1 MHILVMTRST
11 LSHGFGGFQRQCVDL
26 CEGFVRLGHRVTV
39 LTTAHPGGLDSE
51 EEDGYTV
58 HYVLPSKP
66 RRLSRAW
73 FKATQ
78 NKVEEIHT
86 NHPIDVIHSNEFAGF
101 GLLKWAKRN
110 EVPISLLCHGSLRSE
125 MLSFLA
131 SADMRPRYWHWLVLT
146 PTYLIKRYIFWELK
160 MRRAAKSILLVTP
173 TIEHDFR
180 LFCGDKVKVIENGI
194 ALPKRPVPKQN
205 HSTLKLLCTGRMD
218 RQKGFQMAV
227 KALGELRE
235 LDISLEIVGSGAY
248 LVELQAL
255 IDELQLENR
264 VTLHG
269 RVSDEELGQI
279 YSSADIYLIPTLRYE
294 GLPLALLEALAH
306 GIPTI
311 SSRIGGNADVLTHGK
326 DGLFVEPGDLSQL
339 VDSIRLL
346 ATEPETR
353 QRLALAARETAEH
366 RFDKE
371 RMVAETEAVLA
382 SIQRNHV

>member
-39 LTTAHPGGLDSE
+39 LTTVHPNGLESE
-51 EEDGYTV
+51 EEDGYMV
-58 HYVLPSKP
+58 HYVSPSKP
-66 RRLSRAW
+66 RRLSSGW
-73 FKATQ
+73 FKATRK
-78 NKVEEIHT
+78 KVEEIHAT
-86 NHPIDVIHSNEFAGF
+86 DSIDVIHSNEFAGF
-101 GLLKWAKRN
+101 GLLGWAKRN
-110 EVPISLLCHGSLRSE
+110 DVPISLLCHGSLRSE
-125 MLSFLA
+125 LLSFWA
-131 SADMRPRYWHWLVLT
+131 SADMRPRYWHWLILT
-146 PTYLIKRYIFWELK
+146 PAYLIKRYFFWELK

-194 ALPKRPVPKQN
+194 ALPEKPEPKRN
-205 HSTLKLLCTGRMD
+205 EGTLTLLCTGRMD

-235 LDISLEIVGSGAY
+235 LDLSLEIVGSGAY

-255 IDELQLENR
+255 IDELQLADR

-269 RVSDEELGQI
+269 RVSDEELARI
-279 YSSADIYLIPTLRYE
+279 YSSADVYLIPTLRYE
-294 GLPLALLEALAH
+294 GLPLALLEALGH

-311 SSRIGGNADVLTHGK
+311 SSRIGGNADVLTHGE
-326 DGLFVEPGDLSQL
+326 DGLFVKAGDLRQL

-353 QRLALAARETAEH
+353 HRLAEAARQTAER

-371 RMVAETEAVLA
+371 RMVAETEAVLRA
-382 SIQRNHV
+382 ISDN

>member
-1 MHILVMTRST
+1 MHILVMTRSA

-39 LTTAHPGGLDSE
+39 LTTVHPNGIESE
-51 EEDGYTV
+51 EEDGYMV
-58 HYVLPSKP
+58 HYVSPSKP
-66 RRLSRAW
+66 RRLSSGW
-73 FKATQ
+73 FKATRK
-78 NKVEEIHT
+78 KVEEIHAT
-86 NHPIDVIHSNEFAGF
+86 DSIDVIHSNEFAGF
-101 GLLKWAKRN
+101 GLLGWAKRN
-110 EVPISLLCHGSLRSE
+110 DVPISLLCHGSLRSE
-125 MLSFLA
+125 LLSFWA
-131 SADMRPRYWHWLVLT
+131 SADMRPRYWHWLILT
-146 PTYLIKRYIFWELK
+146 PTYLIKRYFFWELK

-173 TIEHDFR
+173 TIAHDFR

-194 ALPKRPVPKQN
+194 ALPEKPEPKRN
-205 HSTLKLLCTGRMD
+205 EGTLTLLCTGRMD

-235 LDISLEIVGSGAY
+235 LDLSLEIVGSGAY

-255 IDELQLENR
+255 IDELQLADR

-269 RVSDEELGQI
+269 RVSDEELARI
-279 YSSADIYLIPTLRYE
+279 YSSADVYLIPTLRYE
-294 GLPLALLEALAH
+294 GLPLALLEALGH

-311 SSRIGGNADVLTHGK
+311 SSRIGGNADVLTHGE
-326 DGLFVEPGDLSQL
+326 DGLFVKAGDLRLL

-353 QRLALAARETAEH
+353 HRLAEAARQTAER

-371 RMVAETEAVLA
+371 RMVAETEAVLRA
-382 SIQRNHV
+382 ISDN

>member
-39 LTTAHPGGLDSE
+39 LTTVHPNGIESE
-51 EEDGYTV
+51 EEDGYMV
-58 HYVLPSKP
+58 HYVSPSKP
-66 RRLSRAW
+66 RRLSSGW
-73 FKATQ
+73 FKATRK
-78 NKVEEIHT
+78 KVEEIHAT
-86 NHPIDVIHSNEFAGF
+86 DSIDVIHSNEFAGF
-101 GLLKWAKRN
+101 GLLGWAKRN
-110 EVPISLLCHGSLRSE
+110 DVPISLLCHGSLRSE
-125 MLSFLA
+125 LLSFWA
-131 SADMRPRYWHWLVLT
+131 SADMRPRYWHWLILT
-146 PTYLIKRYIFWELK
+146 PAYLIKRYFFWELK

-194 ALPKRPVPKQN
+194 ALPEKPEPKRN
-205 HSTLKLLCTGRMD
+205 EGTLTLLCTGRMD

-235 LDISLEIVGSGAY
+235 LDLSLEIVGSGAY

-255 IDELQLENR
+255 IDELQLADR

-269 RVSDEELGQI
+269 RVSDEELARI
-279 YSSADIYLIPTLRYE
+279 YSSADVYLIPTLRYE
-294 GLPLALLEALAH
+294 GLPLALLEALGH

-311 SSRIGGNADVLTHGK
+311 SSRIGGNADVLTHGE
-326 DGLFVEPGDLSQL
+326 DGLFVKAGDLRQL
-339 VDSIRLL
+339 VGSIRLL

-353 QRLALAARETAEH
+353 HRLAEAARQTAER

-371 RMVAETEAVLA
+371 RMVAETEAVLRA
-382 SIQRNHV
+382 ISDN

>member
-11 LSHGFGGFQRQCVDL
+11 LSHGFGGFQRQCIDL

-39 LTTAHPGGLDSE
+39 LTTAHPDGIDSE

-58 HYVLPSKP
+58 HYLLPSKP

-173 TIEHDFR
+173 TIKHDFR

-194 ALPKRPVPKQN
+194 ALPKRPVFKQN

-255 IDELQLENR
+255 IDELQLADR

-269 RVSDEELGQI
+269 RVSDEELDRI

-311 SSRIGGNADVLTHGK
+311 SSRIGGNADVLTHGN

-353 QRLALAARETAEH
+353 HRLALAARQTAEH

-371 RMVAETEAVLA
+371 RMVAETEAVLT
-382 SIQRNHV
+382 SIRRHNV

>member
-39 LTTAHPGGLDSE
+39 LTTVHPNGIESE
-51 EEDGYTV
+51 EEDGYMV
-58 HYVLPSKP
+58 HYVSPSKP
-66 RRLSRAW
+66 RRLSSGW
-73 FKATQ
+73 FKATRK
-78 NKVEEIHT
+78 KVEEIHAT
-86 NHPIDVIHSNEFAGF
+86 DSIDVIHSNEFAGF
-101 GLLKWAKRN
+101 GLLGWAKRN
-110 EVPISLLCHGSLRSE
+110 DVPISLLCHGSLRSE
-125 MLSFLA
+125 LLSFWA
-131 SADMRPRYWHWLVLT
+131 SADMRPRYWHWLILT
-146 PTYLIKRYIFWELK
+146 PTYLIKRYFFWELK

-173 TIEHDFR
+173 TIAHDFR

-194 ALPKRPVPKQN
+194 ALPEKPEPKRN
-205 HSTLKLLCTGRMD
+205 EGTLTLLCTGRMD

-235 LDISLEIVGSGAY
+235 LDLSLEIVGSGAY

-255 IDELQLENR
+255 IDELQLADR

-269 RVSDEELGQI
+269 RVSDEELARI
-279 YSSADIYLIPTLRYE
+279 YSSADVYLIPTLRYE
-294 GLPLALLEALAH
+294 GLPLALLEALGH

-311 SSRIGGNADVLTHGK
+311 SSRIGGNADVLTHGE
-326 DGLFVEPGDLSQL
+326 DGLFVKAGDLRLL

-353 QRLALAARETAEH
+353 HRLAEAARQTAER

-371 RMVAETEAVLA
+371 RMVAETEAVLRA
-382 SIQRNHV
+382 ISDN

>member
-39 LTTAHPGGLDSE
+39 LTTVHPNGIESE
-51 EEDGYTV
+51 EEDGYMV
-58 HYVLPSKP
+58 HYVSPSKP
-66 RRLSRAW
+66 RRLSSGW
-73 FKATQ
+73 FKATRK
-78 NKVEEIHT
+78 KVEEIHAT
-86 NHPIDVIHSNEFAGF
+86 DSIDVIHSNEFAGF
-101 GLLKWAKRN
+101 GLLGWAKRN
-110 EVPISLLCHGSLRSE
+110 DVPISLLCHGSLRSE
-125 MLSFLA
+125 LLSFWA
-131 SADMRPRYWHWLVLT
+131 SADMRPRYWHWLILT
-146 PTYLIKRYIFWELK
+146 PAYLIKRYFFWELK

-194 ALPKRPVPKQN
+194 ALPEKPEPKRN
-205 HSTLKLLCTGRMD
+205 EGTLTLLCTGRMD

-235 LDISLEIVGSGAY
+235 LDLSLEIVGSGAY

-255 IDELQLENR
+255 IDELQLADR

-269 RVSDEELGQI
+269 RVSDEELARI
-279 YSSADIYLIPTLRYE
+279 YSSADVYLIPTLRYE
-294 GLPLALLEALAH
+294 GLPLALLEALGH

-311 SSRIGGNADVLTHGK
+311 SSRIGGNADVLTHGE
-326 DGLFVEPGDLSQL
+326 DGLFVKAGDLRQL

-353 QRLALAARETAEH
+353 HRLAEAARQTAER

-371 RMVAETEAVLA
+371 RMVAETEAVLRA
-382 SIQRNHV
+382 ISDN